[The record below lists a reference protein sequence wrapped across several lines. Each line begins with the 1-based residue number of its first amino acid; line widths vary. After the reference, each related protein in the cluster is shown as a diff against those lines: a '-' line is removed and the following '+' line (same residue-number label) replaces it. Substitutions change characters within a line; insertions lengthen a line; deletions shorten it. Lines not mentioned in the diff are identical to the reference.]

1 MKAERPSP
9 SLSLTNAAQFDE
21 SDEGGLN
28 LSQVIAAIRRRSL
41 VIGGITA
48 SIAALAAFKA
58 LTDVP
63 TYQSQF
69 ELLTEP
75 VTIETQVISS
85 TNPQTLSSREDVIA
99 VTADEVKL
107 KILTSPAVMTPV
119 VEQIQ
124 KRYPN
129 VTYGSIIGGL
139 TIATAGEKAEILT
152 VSYSSSDRELVK
164 DVLEVVAQAYLN
176 YSLNTRQTGIRQGIN
191 FVEGQL
197 PNLQSRVA
205 FQQERL
211 QKIRLQN
218 NLVDPEV
225 KGQQLSALSAA
236 FGQQQLETQ
245 VQLNEAKSLY
255 ASLQKELSKK
265 GDEPAITS
273 ILTANPRYQSLINQL
288 LQIDSQTALD
298 SALLLENSPELKLL
312 RKQRQNLIPLIRQE
326 GQRTV
331 KAAADRIQELETR
344 YLVLTQTLDRLNREV
359 KQLSGVLRQYN
370 DIQRELEIASQNLNQ
385 FLSKREALR
394 IDAAQKEIPWRLLT
408 PPIEPEESAASLKR
422 NLIIGAALG
431 LLVGIGVALALDK
444 LINIL
449 YTSQDIKEATKL
461 PILGVIPFEKELDV
475 PLYAEAFNP
484 VIGQGDRLSLGNGY
498 KPLTPLN
505 SSFFEAF
512 RSLYTN
518 IYLFNS
524 ESPVRSL
531 VISSAAPANGRSTVA
546 LYLARAAASMGQRVL
561 LVDTDLRDPSLH
573 LCLQLTNE
581 RGLSDL
587 LSEEIPDINE
597 VIERSPVE
605 DNLFV
610 LTTGSMPLD
619 PTRVLAS
626 RKMENLMEKLHAIFD
641 LVVYKAPLLLGY
653 ADTHLLAT
661 HTDGVLL
668 VTALGKL
675 ERSTLDQTLEQVKLS
690 GTPVIGIV
698 ANRHKEAFTNSLM
711 PAQKIL
717 ELVKTK

>member
-1 MKAERPSP
+1 MKAERPSS

-28 LSQVIAAIRRRSL
+28 LGQVIAAIRRRSL

-85 TNPQTLSSREDVIA
+85 TNPQTLSSREDVIG

-129 VTYGSIIGGL
+129 VTYGSIVGGL
-139 TIATAGEKAEILT
+139 KIATAGEKAEILT
-152 VSYSSSDRELVK
+152 VSYSSTDANLVK
-164 DVLEVVAQAYLN
+164 DVLETVAEAYLN
-176 YSLNTRQTGIRQGIN
+176 YSLNTRQTGIRQGID

-197 PNLQSRVA
+197 PKLQARVA
-205 FQQERL
+205 FQQER
-211 QKIRLQN
+211 
-218 NLVDPEV
+218 LVDPEV
-225 KGQQLSALSAA
+225 KGQQLSALVAA

-255 ASLQKELSKK
+255 TSLQKELLRQ
-265 GDEPAITS
+265 GNEPATTS
-273 ILTANPRYQSLINQL
+273 VLNANPRYQSLINQL

-298 SALLLENSPELKLL
+298 SALLLDGSPELKLL
-312 RKQRQNLIPLIRQE
+312 RKQRQNLIPLIRKE
-326 GQRTV
+326 GQRIV
-331 KAAADRIQELETR
+331 KETDSRIQELETR
-344 YLVLTQTLDRLNREV
+344 NLVLTQTLERLNQQV
-359 KQLSGVLRQYN
+359 KQLSSVLRQYN
-370 DIQRELEIASQNLNQ
+370 DIQRELEIASLNLNQ

-408 PPIEPEESAASLKR
+408 PASDPQASAASLKR
-422 NLIIGAALG
+422 NLIMGAALG

-444 LINIL
+444 LINVL

-461 PILGVIPFEKELDV
+461 PILGVIPFEKELDA
-475 PLYAEAFNP
+475 PLYTGSFNP
-484 VIGQGDRLSLGNGY
+484 VIGQSGELNLGNGH
-498 KPLTPLN
+498 KQPKPLN

-518 IYLFNS
+518 IYLLNS
-524 ESPVRSL
+524 DSPIRSL

-561 LVDTDLRDPSLH
+561 LVDTDLRNPSLH
-573 LCLQLTNE
+573 SCLKLTNE
-581 RGLSDL
+581 RGLTEL
-587 LSEEIPDINE
+587 LSEDMPDINE
-597 VIERSPVE
+597 VIERSPIE

-610 LTTGSMPLD
+610 LTTGSMSLD

-698 ANRHKEAFTNSLM
+698 ANRYKETFTNNLM